1 MPSNHLI
8 FCHPLLR
15 ISVFP
20 SIRVFSNELG
30 LCIRWPKYWNF
41 SFSISPSS
49 EYSGL
54 ISFRIGLISLLS
66 KGLSRVFSSIS
77 LKTSILWHS
86 AFFLAPERL
95 AKKARKGLWPTG
107 QGLGGCPAP
116 WSTSIIRPDSLLRS
130 YSDHR
135 IAVSAG
141 LWGSFYPTTVTPLVT
156 QRMSLEQPCVHV
168 CCMLSCV

>member
-1 MPSNHLI
+1 MSW
-8 FCHPLLR
+8 
-15 ISVFP
+15 
-20 SIRVFSNELG
+20 VFSNELA
-30 LCIRWPKYWNF
+30 LSIRWPKYWSF

-54 ISFRIGLISLLS
+54 ISFRIGLISLLP

-95 AKKARKGLWPTG
+95 AKRARKGLWPTG
-107 QGLGGCPAP
+107 QGFGGCPAP

-135 IAVSAG
+135 TVVSAAYG
-141 LWGSFYPTTVTPLVT
+141 A
-156 QRMSLEQPCVHV
+156 PCIQ
-168 CCMLSCV
+168 LQ